1 MSTEVPANEPTS
13 LTPTINASQDKL
25 LVLNF
30 EYKLIQLGEDKDH
43 IRKVL
48 ALFEQTR
55 QCAFD
60 TEDEWR
66 DFIRIWD
73 EGLGQD
79 SHYNAVLD
87 LVCTADL
94 KKTDSKKKEPVL
106 I

>member
-1 MSTEVPANEPTS
+1 MSTEVPANESSS
-13 LTPTINASQDKL
+13 LTPTTNSPQDKL
-25 LVLNF
+25 LLLNF

-55 QCAFD
+55 QCSFD
-60 TEDEWR
+60 TEDAWR
-66 DFIRIWD
+66 NFIRTWD

-87 LVCTADL
+87 IVCTADL
-94 KKTDSKKKEPVL
+94 KKTEPVL